1 MAIYFHFS
9 VLIRTF
15 AVTVISVVKF
25 LITCLIF
32 EISKAKT
39 FKDASH
45 PPSWIFKNIIASQ
58 QVNFFSLKKELANMF
73 NVKIRLDLY
82 EYTKLRL
89 FTLNK

>member
-25 LITCLIF
+25 LITCLIS

-39 FKDASH
+39 FKETSH
-45 PPSWIFKNIIASQ
+45 PPSWIFKNIITSLQ
-58 QVNFFSLKKELANMF
+58 GKIFFF
-73 NVKIRLDLY
+73 NEGISKDV
-82 EYTKLRL
+82 
-89 FTLNK
+89 

>member
-25 LITCLIF
+25 LITCLIS

-39 FKDASH
+39 FRKKLVIRHLGYSKILLRH
-45 PPSWIFKNIIASQ
+45 YRVK
-58 QVNFFSLKKELANMF
+58 FFSLTKELAKMF
-73 NVKIRLDLY
+73 NVKIHLDLFV
-82 EYTKLRL
+82 YTSYVYLYL
-89 FTLNK
+89 E